1 MSRFVKLGLFL
12 IVPLLFVLGV
22 AYGLAKIGVF
32 KPQQIVGKSRIAASA
47 LKAIGLNT
55 PSAAVTAAAP
65 GLNAPETSGE
75 MRAVQ
80 ASRDELAQEKSQ
92 WEAQKLVQKQTEDR
106 ARIALEASKPDPK
119 EMARLATVY
128 DQMPADTVTK
138 IFQKLPDDQ
147 VIALLRRMDEKQVA
161 QVLGAVVPDR
171 AARLTQILAHPPL
184 PDRSTNV
191 ASAP

>member
-1 MSRFVKLGLFL
+1 MPRFVKLSLFL
-12 IVPLLFVLGV
+12 IVPLLFVLGA
-22 AYGLAKIGVF
+22 AYGLAKIGVV
-32 KPQQIVGKSRIAASA
+32 KPQQIVGNSRIAASA
-47 LKAIGLNT
+47 LKAIGLT
-55 PSAAVTAAAP
+55 QHAAVVAAPAP

-75 MRAVQ
+75 MKAIQ
-80 ASRDELAQEKSQ
+80 SSRDELAQEKTQ
-92 WEAQKLVQKQTEDR
+92 WEAQKLAQKQTEDR
-106 ARIALEASKPDPK
+106 ARIAAESAKPDPK

-161 QVLGAVVPDR
+161 QVLGAVVPER
-171 AARLTQILAHPPL
+171 AARLTQILSHPPL
-184 PDRSTNV
+184 PDRSTAV